1 MATIS
6 DGVTTI
12 SPAMRVSFA
21 DTYESRNVI
30 HPLLGGGVAATFGAE
45 PKRTGT
51 LSMVFR
57 SEGAANTAY
66 LFFKNGYVFELVDD
80 DAPTTNMVFVVAGGI
95 SRELNGDTFNVWQLD
110 VDFQEVQQ

>member
-12 SPAMRVSFA
+12 TPAIRVSYA
-21 DTYESRNVI
+21 DKYESRNVI
-30 HPLLGGGVAATFGAE
+30 HPLLGGGVATTFGSE
-45 PKRTGT
+45 PKRVGT
-51 LSMVFR
+51 LTMVFR
-57 SEGAANTAY
+57 SETAANTAY
-66 LFFKNGYVFELVDD
+66 QFFKNGYVFELTDV

-95 SRELNGDTFNVWQLD
+95 SRELNNDTFNVWQLD